1 MAAVQASNFSFLAGG
16 NVQFCHLSFQEYLSA
31 EFLALVSRDISE
43 LGAWLR
49 AGAGDPWWSQVLLMT
64 TEILPH
70 AQFDVLLDALALTI
84 TTTTTTHNRYKRSTG
99 NRGPNIIESE
109 KEIGRAHA

>member
-64 TEILPH
+64 TEILPP
-70 AQFDVLLDALALTI
+70 AQFDALLDALALATD
-84 TTTTTTHNRYKRSTG
+84 NRYRRHRAEDENSTM
-99 NRGPNIIESE
+99 II
-109 KEIGRAHA
+109 